1 MWNIVTRAF
10 EFGFIRTSGE
20 LPNEENTWSVKI
32 TCWRFRSNT
41 FIRGNETSQGVF
53 FVRESNKLSFASYW
67 EPHERYSTRLQWNG
81 TFVSAWYVALNR
93 RNHQLLRAYN
103 ACFRTS
109 FDKNTIILKL
119 PQESKTLKQSISDPG
134 CRPKLW
140 LSATLHIHPKPKNIP
155 YFCRQIKV
163 CWSKQ
168 QSSKSRYS
176 SFEK

>member
-32 TCWRFRSNT
+32 TCWRFRVHSFAGMRRVKEYFSFVNQINSHSRVIESHTRDIVLGAVERYFCFRVVRCPQPQKSSAFKSLTPASERRSTKVPSSWNYLKNQKYWSSLSRILAVAPSYDYRQLFT
-41 FIRGNETSQGVF
+41 FIWSQ
-53 FVRESNKLSFASYW
+53 
-67 EPHERYSTRLQWNG
+67 
-81 TFVSAWYVALNR
+81 
-93 RNHQLLRAYN
+93 
-103 ACFRTS
+103 
-109 FDKNTIILKL
+109 
-119 PQESKTLKQSISDPG
+119 
-134 CRPKLW
+134 
-140 LSATLHIHPKPKNIP
+140 KNIP